1 MIFAEIRLIIATN
14 ICINVFLKQFIC
26 LTTMLIEEF
35 ESNFV
40 DQTNLLLSIK
50 TQILQANWDKNPWT
64 TSNQKLVDV
73 NILSKKL

>member
-1 MIFAEIRLIIATN
+1 
-14 ICINVFLKQFIC
+14 
-26 LTTMLIEEF
+26 MLIEEF